1 MICTCVFS
9 DTDITSADVT
19 AILTF
24 VQSTLTGS
32 YTVNVLEVSNAGH
45 LLLKIV

>member
-19 AILTF
+19 AIYTF
-24 VQSTLTGS
+24 IQTTLGAG
-32 YTVNVLEVSNAGH
+32 YTINTLEVSNAGH
-45 LLLKIV
+45 LLLKVV